1 MNKGRLISIAS
12 HSLPLLL
19 YALAA
24 GSGWNVGTGGGP
36 ARGGYLDVTGP
47 DEATLLWQGGA
58 ASVISWQPVVDGNT
72 TVAARCA
79 DISDVLH
86 GTLIYA
92 YDIRDGTEL
101 WSTDLPVDFPATDW
115 RNHVSGMF
123 GGTVYASR
131 AGNTNSSY
139 LYALDAADGTVIWR
153 SQDLVDE
160 SSTEG
165 VAFSPDGDPVVGC
178 FNSVMRIDS
187 EDGTTVWQ
195 TPRNSPTSGGSEV
208 AVRYGKVYGWTAGA
222 SGPTISVFDLET
234 GDFLYQS
241 PPLGGGF
248 IQQLA
253 PFAGYDG
260 TVYAPRSQNNPAT
273 DYLFALDDTGSEL
286 VIKWQSPL
294 GYVPFASFAVVPGD
308 GVYSYGRDGEVVKLD
323 PVSGSVIGSTQDV
336 GAGIGVRM
344 AAEGK
349 GSIFVASEGIVYCFS
364 RFDLTLVWQ
373 DTVSG
378 ADGPALAS
386 DGTMIVCGT
395 GTELRAYQPGL
406 SALPEYGGIG
416 QGLPDQII
424 MMENPVRG
432 TARFAVDLE
441 RTGEVL
447 ISLYA
452 CDGRMV
458 QTLEPGLSGPGR
470 LHLSLDVSRL
480 SSGFYFAELSVDGV
494 TYGSAS
500 LVLLGP

>member
-1 MNKGRLISIAS
+1 MNRDLLTSMACILLVLCPVDAS
-12 HSLPLLL
+12 
-19 YALAA
+19 ADA
-24 GSGWNVGTGGGP
+24 GWNVATGGDA

-47 DEATLLWQGGA
+47 DEAILLWQGGA
-58 ASVISWQPVVDGNT
+58 DAIISWQPVVDGNT
-72 TVAARCA
+72 TVTARCQ

-92 YDIRDGTEL
+92 YDIHDGTEL
-101 WSTDLPVDFPATDW
+101 WSADLPVDFPATDW
-115 RNHVSGMF
+115 RNHVSAMR

-139 LYALDAADGTVIWR
+139 LYALDAADGSVMWR

-165 VAFSPDGDPVVGC
+165 ITFSPNGDPVVGC

-195 TPRNSPTSGGSEV
+195 TSRNSPTSGGSEV
-208 AVRYGKVYGWTAGA
+208 AVNDGKVYGWTAGA

-241 PPLGGGF
+241 PPLGGGL

-253 PFAGYDG
+253 PFVGCDG

-273 DYLFALDDTGSEL
+273 DYLFALSDTGSGLE
-286 VIKWQSPL
+286 IKWQSPL

-308 GVYSYGRDGEVVKLD
+308 GVYSYGRNGEVVKLD
-323 PVSGSVIGSTQDV
+323 PVSGTVIGSTQDI

-349 GSIFVASEGIVYCFS
+349 GSIYVASGGVVYCFS
-364 RFDLTLVWQ
+364 RFDLTLIWQ

-395 GTELRAYQPGL
+395 GTEVRAYRSGL
-406 SALPEYGGIG
+406 SALPEQGSGGRGSSHPIRTAG
-416 QGLPDQII
+416 
-424 MMENPVRG
+424 NPVRG
-432 TARFAVDLE
+432 TARFTVDLE
-441 RTGEVL
+441 CAGEVL
-447 ISLYA
+447 IRLYA

-458 QTLEPGLSGPGR
+458 QTLEPGLSGPG
-470 LHLSLDVSRL
+470 LLQLGLDVSSL
-480 SSGFYFAELSVDGV
+480 SSGFYIAELVVDGV
-494 TYGSAS
+494 TSGSAS
-500 LVLLGP
+500 MVLLGP